1 MPLRATTV
9 ASSAEVRTTL
19 GVAPSEQF
27 YCGKGCDECSG
38 TGYRGR
44 IAVYELLELSPAI
57 RLLVRSGEPHERIE
71 AQAVADGMVRLTAQ
85 ALDLA
90 RTGAISLT
98 EVFRARLE

>member
-1 MPLRATTV
+1 
-9 ASSAEVRTTL
+9 
-19 GVAPSEQF
+19 F
-27 YCGKGCDECSG
+27 YCGKGCEECSG

-57 RLLVRSGEPHERIE
+57 RLLVRNSEPYERIE
-71 AQAVADGMVRLTAQ
+71 AQAVAEGMVRLTAQ
-85 ALDLA
+85 ALELA